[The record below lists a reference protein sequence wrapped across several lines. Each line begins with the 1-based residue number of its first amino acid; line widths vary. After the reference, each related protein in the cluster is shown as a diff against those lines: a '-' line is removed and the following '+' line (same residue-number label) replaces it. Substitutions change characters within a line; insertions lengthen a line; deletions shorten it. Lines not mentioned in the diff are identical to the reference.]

1 MKDKEIAKLRSELDK
16 AKNKNNMLNVYLRQN
31 DDYRKNNF
39 NDIDFSYWLSY
50 LLL

>member
-39 NDIDFSYWLSY
+39 NDIDFSY
-50 LLL
+50 